1 MVQRKNLYTV
11 LIAGLLAL
19 CMLGAGCIS
28 QPTEQGNAT
37 TTPTPVETTTA
48 PAANATTTP
57 AEDVTYAFNE
67 TDDNTTVTLPVGSN
81 ITISLAENPTTGYSW
96 NVTSSEG
103 LEYVNDTYIAPED
116 TGLVGAGG
124 VHVWEYIAAEAG
136 NGEFSAVYMRPWENV
151 TGNETTF
158 SMAFTI
164 E

>member
-1 MVQRKNLYTV
+1 MVQRKSLYAV

-19 CMLGAGCIS
+19 CMLGAGCTS
-28 QPTEQGNAT
+28 QPVEQGNAT
-37 TTPTPVETTTA
+37 TAPTSVETTTT
-48 PAANATTTP
+48 PAANATATP
-57 AEDVTYAFNE
+57 TATAYAYNE
-67 TDDNTTVTLPVGSN
+67 TADNTTATVPVGSN

-96 NVTSSEG
+96 NVTSARG
-103 LEYVNDTYIAPED
+103 LSYVNDTFFEPE

-124 VHVWEYIAAEAG
+124 VHVWEYIAAETGAA
-136 NGEFSAVYMRPWENV
+136 EFSAIYMQPWMNV